1 MKNKLLRL
9 ETLEIS
15 IWICWLIA
23 CLTRNNW
30 IVCAVCAV
38 GFIANVLFAKNTKK
52 PLKYIINRLSKFVR
66 KSVHFRIHSIPFSLV
81 FVKYRNEFRNIFTN

>member
-1 MKNKLLRL
+1 MNNKLLRL

-52 PLKYIINRLSKFVR
+52 PLKYIISCIF
-66 KSVHFRIHSIPFSLV
+66 FFAV
-81 FVKYRNEFRNIFTN
+81 FVANLYFIFFMA